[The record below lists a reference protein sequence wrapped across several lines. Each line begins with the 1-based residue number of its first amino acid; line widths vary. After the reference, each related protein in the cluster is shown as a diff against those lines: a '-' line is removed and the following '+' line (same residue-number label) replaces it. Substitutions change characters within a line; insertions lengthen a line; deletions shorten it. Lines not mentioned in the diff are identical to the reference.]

1 MIIKE
6 TSDLISEKYGQRL
19 SSLRLADVRIGVFLS
34 AVKLSDGS
42 VGTAAT
48 FSADHPFCQK
58 VDRDF
63 GELTPSKIKGTLVS
77 VILESEKDSGII
89 QSLKMAVLNA
99 LSSSLLTSGEYKIFR
114 NKDPLEYM
122 DLRADK
128 TVTIV
133 GAFQSYIRKISG
145 AGCKLH
151 VLEMNENAMNSD
163 QRKYFVAAEDYKSVL
178 PQSDIVIITGQTLVN
193 GTIDGL
199 LAVTSERSD
208 VIVTGPSCGILPDI
222 LFKNNVSILGGSRIT
237 NKDLLFEVVEEGG
250 TGFHLFEYCAEKITI
265 LR

>member
-6 TSDLISEKYGQRL
+6 TSDLISERYGKRL
-19 SSLRLADVRIGVFLS
+19 SSLRVTDVRIGVFLS

-48 FSADHPFCQK
+48 FFADHPFCQK

-63 GELTPSKIKGTLVS
+63 GTLTPSKIKGELVS
-77 VILESEKDSGII
+77 EILGSKKDSGII
-89 QSLKMAVLNA
+89 FSLRMATLNA

-114 NKDPLEYM
+114 NKDPLEFM

-133 GAFQSYIRKISG
+133 GAFQSYIRKISVT
-145 AGCKLH
+145 GCKLH
-151 VLEMNENAMNSD
+151 VLEMNENAMNIE
-163 QRKYFVAAEDYKSVL
+163 QRKFFVPAEDFESVI
-178 PQSDIVIITGQTLVN
+178 PQSDIVIITGQTMVN
-193 GTIDGL
+193 GTIDNL
-199 LAVTSERSD
+199 LAATSERSD
-208 VIVTGPSCGILPDI
+208 VVVTGPSCGILPDI

-237 NKDLLFEVVEEGG
+237 NKDLLFEVVAEGG

-265 LR
+265 IK